1 MVTHSIVLSFYAKF
15 GLLPDQCTGHVKASR
30 CFYLRSFSFLDRGCL
45 IRLEISVLVR
55 VRELLRNKPGGIK

>member
-1 MVTHSIVLSFYAKF
+1 MATHSIVLSFYAKF

-30 CFYLRSFSFLDRGCL
+30 CFYLRCFPTSTGGCL

-55 VRELLRNKPGGIK
+55 VRELLRNKPVGVK